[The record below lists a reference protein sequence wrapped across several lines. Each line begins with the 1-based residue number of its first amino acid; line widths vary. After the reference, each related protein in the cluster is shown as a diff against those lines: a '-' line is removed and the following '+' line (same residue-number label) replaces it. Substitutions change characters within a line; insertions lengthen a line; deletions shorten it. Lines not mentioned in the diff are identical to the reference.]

1 VPPVASISTLTSS
14 SFSAVRATSS
24 GIPPAAA
31 TLSAAARPMPLDAPV
46 MTTVLPLTAPANERS
61 LNRSGS
67 RLRSQKSH
75 SLFA

>member
-1 VPPVASISTLTSS
+1 MPPAASISALTSS

-31 TLSAAARPMPLDAPV
+31 IFSAAALPIPLEAPV
-46 MTTVLPLTAPANERS
+46 ITTVLPLTAPANERS

-67 RLRSQKSH
+67 RLRSQ
-75 SLFA
+75 